1 MKVNTILK
9 AGTLAFDIF
18 NHKSTQALGG
28 LVRNGIKRRRGVL
41 GGVLGAPPASGNGAE
56 KIQTNESE
64 TRAEPS
70 FLDRLL
76 APPVMPEQRLPQR
89 PFPGS
94 HGHRGGPYHAPYGG
108 GTPGVYRGPHTNRG
122 LAHQQTLPSQHIKK
136 ALQYVTPENMQ
147 KAMQWHGII
156 KSFIS
161 KD

>member
-18 NHKSTQALGG
+18 NHQSTQALGG
-28 LVRNGIKRRRGVL
+28 LVKNGIKRRSSTF
-41 GGVLGAPPASGNGAE
+41 GAPHSDGQSAAATQAGAAE
-56 KIQTNESE
+56 PQT
-64 TRAEPS
+64 APS
-70 FLDRLL
+70 FLDRLFT
-76 APPVMPEQRLPQR
+76 PPAMPRQRMPQR
-89 PFPGS
+89 PPGQQRGGFPYAPYGARS
-94 HGHRGGPYHAPYGG
+94 QGPHGGPYAHPQFIPVQ
-108 GTPGVYRGPHTNRG
+108 TP
-122 LAHQQTLPSQHIKK
+122 PSQHIKK

>member
-28 LVRNGIKRRRGVL
+28 LVRNGIKRRSSAFGVPSTI
-41 GGVLGAPPASGNGAE
+41 GKAPEETEAVH
-56 KIQTNESE
+56 TES
-64 TRAEPS
+64 RAEPS
-70 FLDRLL
+70 FLDRLFT
-76 APPVMPEQRLPQR
+76 PPSIPMQRMPQHPSIHH
-89 PFPGS
+89 PGPHS
-94 HGHRGGPYHAPYGG
+94 GPRHAPYGG
-108 GTPGVYRGPHTNRG
+108 GFQGAYRGPYANQRVTPT
-122 LAHQQTLPSQHIKK
+122 QPLPTEHIKK
-136 ALQYVTPENMQ
+136 ALKYVTPENMQ